1 MKKVRTLI
9 IAFVCVSLLSACGTK
24 NKPVQNNENSNV
36 ENNVLEQKVVLTQK
50 LPQEISNWHEVTR
63 YTGDT
68 DGDGSDENVVLLTS
82 AEYDEDGEF
91 FWNDG
96 QNWALF
102 VEDRGENYL
111 LLNEYLNAG
120 SVYFEVLDFYMEK
133 GAQPQINVI
142 VSTTSGFSLT
152 SYAFLKEKNGYVVI
166 PQYDS
171 GTTTV
176 AGTNRR
182 FSSIPEY

>member
-1 MKKVRTLI
+1 MKKFKALI
-9 IAFVCVSLLSACGTK
+9 AVFVSVMLLSACGTNNK
-24 NKPVQNNENSNV
+24 NVQNG
-36 ENNVLEQKVVLTQK
+36 
-50 LPQEISNWHEVTR
+50 EISSTETPDKQQEVILADTLPEELSLWHEVTR

-96 QNWALF
+96 QNWALY
-102 VEDRGENYL
+102 VEDRGETYL

-120 SVYFEVLDFYMEK
+120 SVYFEVLDFYMED
-133 GAQPQINVI
+133 GAQPGINVI
-142 VSTTSGFSLT
+142 VSTSSGFSLT
-152 SYAFLKEKNGYVVI
+152 SYTFSEDESGYAKLSA
-166 PQYDS
+166 YDS
-171 GTTTV
+171 SEATV